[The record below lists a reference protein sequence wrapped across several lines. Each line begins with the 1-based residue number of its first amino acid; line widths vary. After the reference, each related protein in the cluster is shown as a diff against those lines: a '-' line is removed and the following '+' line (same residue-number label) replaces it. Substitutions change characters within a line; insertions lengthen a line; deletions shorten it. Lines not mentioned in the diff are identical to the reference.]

1 MSQVWSGS
9 LLCRVI
15 DPRPIP
21 YLEHWLSAE
30 WNGVG
35 LVPVTGKIL
44 RESLR
49 LFLGTRGKKGIS
61 SPAHSQKQYHETHFG
76 ASSLHVSEVQMDISV
91 MERFVE
97 EFDCRCMCN
106 LQTGVL
112 IAEIWRDL
120 CGQRFIL

>member
-1 MSQVWSGS
+1 MGWCGAGS
-9 LLCRVI
+9 RDWKNTQTESETVSR
-15 DPRPIP
+15 D
-21 YLEHWLSAE
+21 
-30 WNGVG
+30 
-35 LVPVTGKIL
+35 TG
-44 RESLR
+44 
-49 LFLGTRGKKGIS
+49 GKKALADRRI
-61 SPAHSQKQYHETHFG
+61 PRNNYHETHFG